1 MGGLRWN
8 RGGNSSRYPRH
19 QLMAKAALIVAI
31 SLCVSSG
38 SLRASGGSFLG
49 SGGSLLLGALQ
60 GASAT
65 QPATPGFQLI
75 YQDNFTTD
83 VPLGAFSD
91 CNHNPSTPAAYCGGL
106 AAYPSVEA
114 NWWSYPAGWPDTAT
128 ERNLPLG
135 GFYDPA
141 TTVWISGGEMHIR
154 MWRGAT
160 GANHSATMVP
170 KAAIGMLYGQFTE
183 TFEVSQVA
191 TGFKSAHLL
200 WPAATC
206 VGCEIDF
213 PEGDW
218 DGSIE
223 AFNHPKGGG
232 NQDSFGNGT
241 PWTGWHT
248 STIQWTPGDVKF
260 SLDGKLIGQSTNNVM
275 DSAAEWDI
283 QNESSLDGE
292 MAAPNSSAEMDIKSV
307 SVYRYQ
313 PVVGMASLPDGSGY
327 WLADAQG
334 GVSTHGDAVSYG
346 SMAGQHLNA
355 PISHIVATP
364 DGKGYWL
371 VAVDGGIFTF
381 GDAGFFGSMGN
392 QHLNAPV
399 VDIAPTA
406 DGHGYWLVASDGGI
420 FSFGDAQFQ
429 GSMGGTHLNNP
440 VVGIAPDHAT
450 GGYWEVATDGGIFSF
465 GAPFFGSTGAMHL
478 NKPVNGMTA
487 TPDDQG
493 YSFAASDGGI
503 FSFGDA
509 QFQGSMGG
517 TPLNAPVV
525 GMASDG
531 ATGGYWLVAS
541 DGGIFSFGAP
551 FYGAD

>member
-1 MGGLRWN
+1 MIVQRNVTVAGTTSHFLKVSHSRSSSLCQVRPLGSVTEVCTPALSKYIRN
-8 RGGNSSRYPRH
+8 RLTP
-19 QLMAKAALIVAI
+19 KAAVVVAI
-31 SLCVSSG
+31 ALCVS
-38 SLRASGGSFLG
+38 GGSI
-49 SGGSLLLGALQ
+49 SLGALQ
-60 GASAT
+60 GVSAT

-260 SLDGKLIGQSTNNVM
+260 FL
-275 DSAAEWDI
+275 
-283 QNESSLDGE
+283 
-292 MAAPNSSAEMDIKSV
+292 MASSSAS
-307 SVYRYQ
+307 
-313 PVVGMASLPDGSGY
+313 P
-327 WLADAQG
+327 
-334 GVSTHGDAVSYG
+334 
-346 SMAGQHLNA
+346 
-355 PISHIVATP
+355 
-364 DGKGYWL
+364 
-371 VAVDGGIFTF
+371 
-381 GDAGFFGSMGN
+381 
-392 QHLNAPV
+392 
-399 VDIAPTA
+399 PT
-406 DGHGYWLVASDGGI
+406 
-420 FSFGDAQFQ
+420 
-429 GSMGGTHLNNP
+429 T
-440 VVGIAPDHAT
+440 
-450 GGYWEVATDGGIFSF
+450 
-465 GAPFFGSTGAMHL
+465 
-478 NKPVNGMTA
+478 
-487 TPDDQG
+487 
-493 YSFAASDGGI
+493 
-503 FSFGDA
+503 
-509 QFQGSMGG
+509 
-517 TPLNAPVV
+517 
-525 GMASDG
+525 
-531 ATGGYWLVAS
+531 
-541 DGGIFSFGAP
+541 
-551 FYGAD
+551 